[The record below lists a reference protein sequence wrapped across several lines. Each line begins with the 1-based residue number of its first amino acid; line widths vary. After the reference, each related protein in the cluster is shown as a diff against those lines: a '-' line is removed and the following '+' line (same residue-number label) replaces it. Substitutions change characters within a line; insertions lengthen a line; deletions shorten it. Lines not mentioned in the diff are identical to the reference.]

1 MKKRKITYFKYFSLF
16 FVMAV
21 LVFIAGC
28 NGTPPAAPIVN
39 SFSASPSTITVGD
52 SSALSWS
59 VTDATSVTIDN
70 AIGSVALTG
79 ATAVNPTTTTIYT
92 LTATSSAGSSTA
104 TVTITVISTSLEYTI
119 TSTSA
124 AGGQIEP
131 AGAIAVSEGESL
143 TFTITPVE
151 DYQVFNVLVDDVSV
165 GAVTSYT
172 FTSIQQ
178 EHTIHAEFGPI
189 FTWLPYVPVNWED
202 IWGILILLAK
212 RVYNNDTGIGYDTIQ
227 EAIDAAQ
234 SGHTIIVSSDTY
246 YENIEF
252 DNKNITVRS
261 SDPLNP
267 AIVAATI
274 IDGGGSGS
282 VVKFGGGDTST
293 LAGFTIQNGGHWQTS
308 GGGIWIGNYCAPTI
322 INNTIT
328 DNKGIYGGGISA
340 AYSAPNITDNIIT
353 NNTVCGWGGG
363 IQVAGCSSTLIING
377 NIIKDNT
384 AEVGGGGIYLKW
396 VSSPTVTNNTI
407 TGNEAVGGHGGGI
420 YVSWDCNLLPSA
432 DRPIGWGTG
441 TEARENIPPQYWSTV
456 AGNAFSGNS
465 HGGSPYVGVHVY
477 FDDYEPEP

>member
-1 MKKRKITYFKYFSLF
+1 MKEILKENRKSLTLF
-16 FVMAV
+16 FIIIS
-21 LVFIAGC
+21 FILLISC
-28 NGTPPAAPIVN
+28 NGITPIPVIN
-39 SFSASPSTITVGD
+39 SFTADSTTINEGESVTI
-52 SSALSWS
+52 SW
-59 VTDATSVTIDN
+59 VTDASTVTIDQG
-70 AIGSVALTG
+70 IGTVTAPSGSTSVS
-79 ATAVNPTTTTIYT
+79 PTTTTIYT
-92 LTATSSAGSSTA
+92 LTATNSSGSSTD
-104 TVTITVISTSLEYTI
+104 TLTITVISASMQYTI
-119 TSTSA
+119 TSTSG

-131 AGAIAVSEGESL
+131 AGAITVSEGESL
-143 TFTITPVE
+143 TLTITPVE
-151 DYQVFNVLVDDVSV
+151 DYQIFDVLVDDASV

-178 EHTIHAEFGPI
+178 DHIIHAEFGPI
-189 FTWLPYVPVNWED
+189 FTWLPYVPVNMED
-202 IWGILILLAK
+202 IWAILILLAK

-234 SGHTIIVSSDTY
+234 AGHTIIVSSDTY

-261 SDPLNP
+261 SDPLDP

-282 VVKFGGGDTST
+282 VVKFVGGDTST
-293 LAGFTIQNGGHWQTS
+293 LAGFTIQNGGHWQTD
-308 GGGIWIGNYCAPTI
+308 GGGIFVGIYCAPTI
-322 INNTIT
+322 TNNTIT
-328 DNKGIYGGGISA
+328 DNKGIYGGGIFA
-340 AYSAPNITDNIIT
+340 GYSAPNITDNIIT

-363 IQVAGCSSTLIING
+363 IEVAGCSSTCIING

-384 AEVGGGGIYLKW
+384 ADIGGGGIYLRW

-465 HGGSPYVGVHVY
+465 HGASPYVGVHVY